1 MKDEWLDVKLIERL
15 AALNRQNIPERVIH
29 AKGAG
34 AHGFFRVYMPMSDYT
49 CADFLQDSEVKT
61 PVFTRFSSA
70 IGSKGS
76 ADSLRDVR
84 GFAVKFYTQEGNCD
98 LVGSNLPVF
107 FIKDPAKFSQLIQ
120 SLKPAPDTN
129 IVDAE
134 RFWNFA
140 SRNPETTHMILWLFS
155 DAGTLKSYRSMEG
168 FGVNTYIWTSAKGKR
183 HFVKYHW
190 KPLLEPKYITR
201 QEAEFLAGYDGD
213 VAARDLYDAL
223 NNGEKIEYELQ
234 VQLIP
239 EEEARQFRVDLLD
252 PTKVWPE
259 DHVPYMRVG
268 KMTLNRSPENYFD
281 EVEQVAFSPGNL
293 VPGIGLSED
302 KLLQAQVFACTDAQR
317 YRMGLNFEK
326 LAINRP
332 LKEPSEVESPEPYH
346 KSSKAVLP
354 ETVSDDFK
362 QAGVRYRS
370 LNKKNQD
377 HIVDN
382 IIESMLFVNDSTQ
395 RKMVSHFLKADEEL
409 GNRIARG
416 LDFS

>member
-1 MKDEWLDVKLIERL
+1 MKDEWLDVKLIEKL
-15 AALNRQNIPERVIH
+15 AALNRQNIPERIVH

-34 AHGFFRVYMPMSDYT
+34 AHGHFRVYMPMSDYT
-49 CADFLQDSEVKT
+49 CAEFLQDPEVKT

-76 ADSLRDVR
+76 ADSLRDTR
-84 GFAVKFYTQEGNCD
+84 GFAVRFYTQEGNYD

-107 FIKDPAKFSQLIQ
+107 FIKDPNKFPQLIH

-129 IVDAE
+129 IIDAE

-155 DAGTLKSYRSMEG
+155 DSGTLKSYRSMEG
-168 FGVNTYIWTSAKGKR
+168 FGVNTYIWSSIKGKR
-183 HFVKYHW
+183 YFVKYHW
-190 KPLLEPKYITR
+190 KPLLEAKCITR

-239 EEEARQFRVDLLD
+239 EEDARQFRVDLLD

-259 DHVPYMRVG
+259 DQVPYMRVG

-302 KLLQAQVFACTDAQR
+302 KLLQARVFSCTDAQR
-317 YRMGLNFEK
+317 YRMGPNFEK
-326 LAINRP
+326 LSINRP
-332 LKEPSEVESPEPYH
+332 LNALFEP
-346 KSSKAVLP
+346 P
-354 ETVSDDFK
+354 ETYQKPSPAVFSESGGDDFK

-382 IIESMLFVNDSTQ
+382 IIESMLFVNDSVQ
-395 RKMVSHFLKADEEL
+395 RKMVSYFLKADEEL